1 MITIDGY
8 TITIPRGDTG
18 AFRGKIPAENDGGIY
33 EYTENDRV
41 VFTVRNGSGIIKQ
54 DVCEIEDGNYFTIYF
69 VKNDTYNVT
78 PGACQWDIAVYINP
92 YTDEQGKIV
101 NADQI
106 TTPIQ
111 MQTLNILPIARD

>member
-1 MITIDGY
+1 MLTVSGY

-18 AFRGKIPAENDGGIY
+18 AFRGRVPAEYNGAIY
-33 EYTENDRV
+33 EYTANDRV
-41 VFTVRNGSGIIKQ
+41 VFTARSGQGVFKQ
-54 DVCEIEDGNYFTIYF
+54 EICEIEDGYFTIYF
-69 VKNDTYNVT
+69 VKNDTYNVPT
-78 PGACQWDIAVYINP
+78 GACSWDIAVYIHP
-92 YTDEQGKIV
+92 YYDDAGNIV